1 MEPDQLQLG
10 FLKVLKGSYMASQ
23 AGAYGLRYRMT
34 PPYEVLSTRWLSY
47 EDVIRL
53 KAMEEMV
60 EVYYN
65 SGQFSNTLKL
75 LEQEYPSP
83 SELFLDLAAY
93 YEDHGFAGLSHS
105 RMPDMRSFMG
115 L

>member
-1 MEPDQLQLG
+1 
-10 FLKVLKGSYMASQ
+10 
-23 AGAYGLRYRMT
+23 MT

-93 YEDHGFAGLSHS
+93 YEDHGFARPEPQPHGQI
-105 RMPDMRSFMG
+105 
-115 L
+115 

>member
-1 MEPDQLQLG
+1 
-10 FLKVLKGSYMASQ
+10 
-23 AGAYGLRYRMT
+23 MT

-47 EDVIRL
+47 EDAIRL

-93 YEDHGFAGLSHS
+93 YGGPWLCRPEPQPNGQI
-105 RMPDMRSFMG
+105 
-115 L
+115 

>member
-1 MEPDQLQLG
+1 
-10 FLKVLKGSYMASQ
+10 MASQ

-47 EDVIRL
+47 GDVIRL

-65 SGQFSNTLKL
+65 SGQFTHTLPV
-75 LEQEYPSP
+75 LEKHFPVPLPCMRRWRIIIRSRDILP
-83 SELFLDLAAY
+83 TVRPELTDI
-93 YEDHGFAGLSHS
+93 
-105 RMPDMRSFMG
+105 RSYWSSQR
-115 L
+115 